1 MTAFDADG
9 FIQLA
14 LANEVLKFGSFELKS
29 GRKSPYFFN
38 AGHFQ
43 SGDALSRLGDFYA
56 QKLIQSDPGF
66 DVLFGPP
73 YKGIPLV
80 SAAAIS
86 LARGFNRSIPYAYAR
101 KETKDHGEGGLLV
114 GAPLKGRVM
123 IVDDVITA
131 GTAIREA
138 ISLIEAAGAQVAGV
152 IVAIDRQE
160 CGQDE
165 QRSAIQEVQESF
177 NVPVLS
183 LVSFSDIIEYAQRN
197 ALDIDIG
204 AMLDYRETYGVN
216 PG

>member
-138 ISLIEAAGAQVAGV
+138 LSLIEDAGAQVAGV

>member
-138 ISLIEAAGAQVAGV
+138 ISLIEDAGAQVAGV

-216 PG
+216 PS

>member
-138 ISLIEAAGAQVAGV
+138 ISLIEDAGAQVAGV